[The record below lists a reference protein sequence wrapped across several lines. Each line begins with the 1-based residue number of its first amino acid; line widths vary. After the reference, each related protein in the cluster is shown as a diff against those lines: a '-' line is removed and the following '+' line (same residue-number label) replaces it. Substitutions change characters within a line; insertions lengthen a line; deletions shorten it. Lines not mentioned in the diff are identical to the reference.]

1 MFLERLLA
9 TVTIVLLVVA
19 ATCSVCLADGHKDN
33 DGHKTKS
40 ESHHGADH
48 GRKDDDVAD
57 GRERG
62 GEEAGVV
69 AAIVFS
75 VANATVAF
83 SLIRRLFIRVS
94 TKKTGFIKNLVKADV
109 YQKKLL
115 LPVHY
120 YLNLAGIAVVSW
132 HWLALRCDKSAMPE
146 VGAVLLV
153 ILCVFGLLVKL
164 KVPGNA
170 LASFVKRIH
179 TSSISATI
187 IAVTLF
193 IGHMAVD

>member
-1 MFLERLLA
+1 MFLKRLLA

-19 ATCSVCLADGHKDN
+19 ATCSICLADDHKDN
-33 DGHKTKS
+33 DGHKGKG

-48 GRKDDDVAD
+48 GEKDDDVGA

-75 VANATVAF
+75 AANATVAF
-83 SLIRRLFIRVS
+83 SLVRRLFIRVS
-94 TKKTGFIKNLVKADV
+94 TKKTGFIKNLVKMDV

-132 HWLALRCDKSAMPE
+132 HWFALQCDKSAMPE
-146 VGAVLLV
+146 VGAILLIV
-153 ILCVFGLLVKL
+153 LCVLGLIVKL
-164 KVPGNA
+164 KLPSNA
-170 LASFVKRIH
+170 LVSFVKRIH
-179 TSSISATI
+179 TSSISATVVVV
-187 IAVTLF
+187 ALL
-193 IGHMAVD
+193 IGHVVVD